1 MSISG
6 WEIMEGGGKGGG
18 EGKKEAVTI
27 SQFVDTGYRREV
39 LLINKGNIN
48 A

>member
-6 WEIMEGGGKGGG
+6 WEIMEGGGKGGR

-39 LLINKGNIN
+39 LLINKGDIN